1 MIEFN
6 KITKVY
12 GKKTALSADQL
23 RIHECQCVGVV
34 GNNGA
39 GKTTMLSLIL
49 DLIKATTGT
58 VSFNGTPVSV
68 SDNWK
73 NHIGS
78 YLNEG
83 FLIPFLT
90 PVEYLEFVASLHGRN
105 RSDLDSFLHENASFY
120 NDDIL
125 SGKFIRQ
132 LSSGNKNKI
141 GILAAM
147 LSSPELIILDEP
159 FANLDPGSQ
168 LWLKEKLRTFHNS
181 GMTIIISSHDLRQIT
196 DLCSRIIVLED
207 GKIVLDVNT
216 GPETLHELEKYFG
229 KGRNIQ

>member
-6 KITKVY
+6 NITKVY
-12 GKKTALSADQL
+12 GKKTALSVDQL
-23 RIHECQCVGVV
+23 HINKRQCVGIV

-58 VSFNGTPVSV
+58 VSIKGAPVSV
-68 SDNWK
+68 SHDWK
-73 NHIGS
+73 NYTNS

-90 PVEYLEFVASLHGRN
+90 PFEYLEFVASLHGMN
-105 RSDLDSFLHENASFY
+105 RSDLDSFLIDNASFY
-120 NDDIL
+120 NDDIH

-141 GILAAM
+141 GILATM
-147 LSSPELIILDEP
+147 LASPELIILDEP

-168 LWLKEKLRTFHNS
+168 SWLKNKLQNLYNS
-181 GMTIIISSHDLRQIT
+181 GTTMIISSHDLGHVT
-196 DLCSRIIVLED
+196 DICSRIIVLED
-207 GKIVLDVNT
+207 GKIVMDVIN
-216 GPETLHELEKYFG
+216 GSGTLNELESYF
-229 KGRNIQ
+229 RR